1 MASSLIQKIKSG
13 GSYLNLSPKMKQNK
27 KYKVYT
33 TKGEFHHCYNSR
45 LEGSLG
51 WAIDCAKTINGFV
64 MEMNEDG
71 KEIEIFNNSAL
82 KNVPVN

>member
-1 MASSLIQKIKSG
+1 
-13 GSYLNLSPKMKQNK
+13 MKQNK

-33 TKGEFHHCYNSR
+33 RKGEFHHSYNSC
-45 LEGSLG
+45 LEGSLN

-64 MEMNEDG
+64 MEIGEDG
-71 KEIEIFNNSAL
+71 KEVQIFNSLAL

>member
-1 MASSLIQKIKSG
+1 MKS
-13 GSYLNLSPKMKQNK
+13 NK

-33 TKGEFHHCYNSR
+33 KKGEFHHSYNSG
-45 LEGSLG
+45 LKGSLG

-64 MEMNEDG
+64 IEIGEDG
-71 KEIEIFNNSAL
+71 KEIEIFNNSTL

>member
-1 MASSLIQKIKSG
+1 
-13 GSYLNLSPKMKQNK
+13 MKQNK

-33 TKGEFHHCYNSR
+33 KKGEFHHAYS
-45 LEGSLG
+45 GSLKG
-51 WAIDCAKTINGFV
+51 SLSWAIDCARTINGFV
-64 MEMNEDG
+64 MEIDEDG